1 MLFQGRP
8 GASAAVFPR
17 SGMGTANGMGY
28 VIAGILVLLLVAGF
42 VTFFVINAT
51 KKSGRA
57 APSDPGA
64 DGTPAGIASPDPSPL
79 GDTTQHSGDQR
90 EGQTVTDTESADGGD
105 AGHRDRPRVGDPGP
119 EAQRPESERLANRPR

>member
-1 MLFQGRP
+1 
-8 GASAAVFPR
+8 
-17 SGMGTANGMGY
+17 MGY
-28 VIAGILVLLLVAGF
+28 VIAAIIVLLLVAGF

-64 DGTPAGIASPDPSPL
+64 EGSPAGIASPDRSPL
-79 GDTTQHSGDQR
+79 GDTTEHSGEQQ
-90 EGQTVTDTESADGGD
+90 EGRTVTDTESADEGRAGGEQ
-105 AGHRDRPRVGDPGP
+105 PRVGDPGP